1 MSWNCPNC
9 GAKNGDCD
17 CTQMQ
22 LNDLSLPDDV
32 EELRILVELRKEIRK
47 LSEMIKELIKK

>member
-32 EELRILVELRKEIRK
+32 EELRILVELRKEMKK